1 MAKTIYTVKV
11 RDVKTIDFDTPLGA
25 FDALCDKITEAENA
39 GYKLTQ
45 ISGSE
50 YLLQKDNESRFI
62 DIEITK
68 EY

>member
-11 RDVKTIDFDTPLGA
+11 RDVKTIDFDTPVGA
-25 FDALCDKITEAENA
+25 FEALCNKITESENK

-45 ISGSE
+45 ISGSQ
-50 YLLQKDNESRFI
+50 YLLQKDKESRII
-62 DIEITK
+62 DIEISK